1 MAAALDD
8 TRLGGGDAQQYGS
21 TPDTRGET
29 CGSCRSRKGTMH
41 HGHAET
47 RNANKYSRSILAT
60 PTSQEPGNCRRHPVP
75 GARCKQRGMTGQ
87 MSSAFASAMGGHVMA
102 QAGGWSVTKTAAHV
116 VATVMT
122 ALLLASGK
130 QALWQLVSRLLPALP
145 SEPVEVGS
153 RPLVRSA
160 LVSAPSLVPSVA
172 SGGPGLRG
180 SLGASQPAPKAHRQR
195 WLPRHSPLCAAR
207 WSRHGL
213 REPLRRTPMH
223 NNLAPVRARTQEQ
236 ADESCRRGVGR
247 LVVPN

>member
-1 MAAALDD
+1 MLNSTEQHQTPGVRHAAAADQERAPCITGTPRPGMRTD
-8 TRLGGGDAQQYGS
+8 TPA
-21 TPDTRGET
+21 
-29 CGSCRSRKGTMH
+29 RSSRPRH
-41 HGHAET
+41 
-47 RNANKYSRSILAT
+47 RNSQAT
-60 PTSQEPGNCRRHPVP
+60 ADGIPFP
-75 GARCKQRGMTGQ
+75 GARCKQRRMAGQ

-102 QAGGWSVTKTAAHV
+102 QAGGWSVTMTAAHV

-122 ALLLASGK
+122 VLLLASGK

-160 LVSAPSLVPSVA
+160 LVSVPSVA
-172 SGGPGLRG
+172 SRGPGLRG
-180 SLGASQPAPKAHRQR
+180 PLGASQPAPKAHRQL

-223 NNLAPVRARTQEQ
+223 NNLAPARALTQEQ
-236 ADESCRRGVGR
+236 ADESCRTGVGR